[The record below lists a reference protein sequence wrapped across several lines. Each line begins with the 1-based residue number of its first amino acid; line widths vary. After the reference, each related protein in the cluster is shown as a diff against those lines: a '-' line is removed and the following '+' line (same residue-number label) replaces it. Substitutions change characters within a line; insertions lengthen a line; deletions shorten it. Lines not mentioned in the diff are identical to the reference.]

1 VNNKGRISI
10 LCVDDHPLFRE
21 GIATAINSQED
32 MTLVALAPT
41 GREGI
46 RLAIAHAPD
55 ITLMDL
61 RLPDVSGI
69 EALTAIRH
77 HRPNARIIMLTTFE
91 GDVEVHRALA
101 AGARAYLLK
110 NSTLEELVQ
119 AIRRV
124 HEGKSYLPTELA
136 SGLAQYLAGEAVT
149 PREVEVLRLVAGG
162 NGNRDIATQL
172 SISEDTVKGHV
183 RRIMEKLGAK
193 DRAEAVVIGLRRGII
208 WV

>member
-1 VNNKGRISI
+1 MNNKGRISI

-124 HEGKSYLPTELA
+124 HEGKSYLPSELA